1 MKKKLSMFH
10 IVYLTCV
17 AFSIIAIAI
26 FLLWLNG
33 WVSDY
38 NERIPETVSQKFFDE
53 TFTELD
59 TDKII
64 EMSGLTPCEF
74 ETNDDLK
81 EYIANNFKDNV
92 SYTSVATGND
102 GEKKY
107 IVKSGEYKTAE
118 FTLEK
123 DGKSWAVN
131 SLKLFLPESGEQ
143 VFKVLSTDT
152 LYING
157 KAVSKDYITSTEP
170 HKSADHLPEWVKAPE
185 WIIYTVKG
193 LVNSP
198 EFSVVDRN
206 GNFPQLFE
214 ENGMLVENYLFDF
227 LEPEIIERITDG
239 AKQYAICMQNDATK
253 SSLFPYFEKNTDL
266 YDRIMSVENM
276 FVWDHNGYEFED
288 VETSEFFRYDENTVS
303 LRVSFI
309 HILKMYGR
317 EDYRNPTDITYFAR
331 KIDGEYMIFSAYNN

>member
-1 MKKKLSMFH
+1 MKKKLSLFT
-10 IVYLTCV
+10 IVYLSCV

-26 FLLWLNG
+26 FLLWLKG

-38 NERIPETVSQKFFDE
+38 NERIPETVSQKFFDS
-53 TFTELD
+53 TFKNLD
-59 TDKII
+59 ADRII
-64 EMSGLTPCEF
+64 EMSGIKPCEF

-81 EYIANNFKDNV
+81 AHISKSFDNATF
-92 SYTSVATGND
+92 TSIATGND
-102 GEKKY
+102 DIKKY

-123 DGKSWAVN
+123 DGKSWAAN
-131 SLKLFLPESGEQ
+131 SLELFLPEGSEQ

-170 HKSADHLPEWVKAPE
+170 HKSAEHLPEWVKAPE
-185 WIIYTVKG
+185 WIIYTVNG

-214 ENGMLVENYLFDF
+214 ENGILIENPLFDAN
-227 LEPEIIERITDG
+227 EPDVIERILTG

-253 SSLFPYFEKNTDL
+253 SSLFPYFEKGTDL
-266 YDRIMSVENM
+266 YTRIMSVENM

-288 VETSEFFRYDENTVS
+288 VETSEFFRYDDDTVS

-309 HILKMYGR
+309 HILKMHGR